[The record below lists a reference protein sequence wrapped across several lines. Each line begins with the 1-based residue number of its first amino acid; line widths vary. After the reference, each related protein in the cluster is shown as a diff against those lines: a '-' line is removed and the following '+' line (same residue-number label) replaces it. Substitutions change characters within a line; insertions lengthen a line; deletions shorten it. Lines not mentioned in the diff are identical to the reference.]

1 MITRLVKYALTY
13 PLWFYG
19 VLGLG
24 WSYGLTFVYQ
34 AAHRSEGIASASG
47 LAVTAVTIAVTL
59 LLFRAVDDVRDL
71 DYDRVQNPGRAL
83 VTGAVRV
90 RDLMTLFFGGMAV
103 LVLAN
108 APRGLPAAA
117 YAAVCA
123 YVCVVLFI
131 EWRWEWPKPDRLLAG
146 LLVNIP
152 HQTLM
157 CGYVYLGTAHGR
169 DTAPGLL
176 DLAVALG
183 FVLLLAHMEFARR
196 LVRDPAPHL
205 RTYVHTLGVTA
216 TAWTALGCAI
226 GAAALHLAALRPWS
240 PGEAE
245 GWLVLVPLV
254 VPVVA
259 AVRFHR
265 GAPRWSVGLAVLF
278 LLLSFSSFA
287 AIGLVNAL

>member
-13 PLWFYG
+13 PLWFYA

-34 AAHRSEGIASASG
+34 AVHRTEGIASAPG
-47 LAVTAVTIAVTL
+47 LAVTAVTIAVNL

-90 RDLMTLFFGGMAV
+90 GDLMTLFFAGMAV
-103 LVLAN
+103 LVLVN
-108 APRGLPAAA
+108 VPRGLPAAA
-117 YAAVCA
+117 YGAVCA

-131 EWRWEWPKPDRLLAG
+131 EWRWEWPRPERLLAG

-152 HQTLM
+152 HQLLM

-169 DTAPGLL
+169 DNAPGPL
-176 DLAVALG
+176 DLVVALG
-183 FVLLLAHMEFARR
+183 FVLLLAHLEFARR
-196 LVRDPAPHL
+196 LVRDPAPHM
-205 RTYVHTLGVTA
+205 RTYVHTLGVRA
-216 TAWTALGCAI
+216 TRWTALGCAFA
-226 GAAALHLAALRPWS
+226 AAALQVAALRPWS
-240 PGEAE
+240 PGQAA
-245 GWLVLVPLV
+245 GWLVLVPLP
-254 VPVVA
+254 VPVLA

-265 GAPRWSVGLAVLF
+265 GAPRWPLGLAVLF